1 MSFEY
6 DIFIS
11 YGHVDDEDLAGD
23 VKGWVDL
30 LVERLPSVVIGYLG
44 YKPRIWRDERSLR
57 GNDLLQGAIGE
68 GVSRSLLLIPIVSPR
83 YVLSDW
89 CRTELETFCATAPPA
104 AAGVESFRSRV
115 FKVVKTP
122 LLLPHLRDKEPEQLR
137 DLIGYP
143 FYEMEGDM
151 PREFSPDVVPGKDQR
166 YWDALRRLAWDIS
179 NMLVAL
185 KQEPESQQPGAVATQ
200 TGVDAPARAA
210 TQTGVAAS
218 SPVTPGATQD
228 ASAAGATASPATA
241 ASAAPAA
248 VAKPVALAPNG
259 AGASKT
265 VYLAETTSDLA
276 RERDAVRDELR
287 QRGYG
292 VLPEQKLPL
301 DSKDALAGAVRRDL
315 ARSCL
320 SVHLVG
326 ARYGSTPED
335 DARSVVCMQIELAAE
350 RGAADSSFQRLLWM
364 PPGLST
370 AAFEVTDE
378 RQKSFVAGLQNRV
391 TAGAEL
397 LQTTVEDLKTRVV
410 EKLTSK
416 AAASAR
422 GAARSRLR
430 QVYLICESRD
440 RGLVRPIKEYLFKEN
455 FEVITWLD
463 EGAGEKLMDYHRK
476 NLRECDAALIYFG
489 SGDEP
494 WVRKNLEDLE
504 KAYGYGREDDWS
516 ASAVY
521 VGSPPNDQ
529 KEDFLTHMVPYVIR
543 NFSSFDPADL
553 RDFVAA
559 VRAAEG
565 GRP

>member
-1 MSFEY
+1 MSFDY

-11 YGHVDDEDLAGD
+11 YGHVDDEDPAGD

-30 LVERLPSVVIGYLG
+30 LVERLPSVVAGYLG

-57 GNDLLQGAIGE
+57 GNDLLSGAIGE
-68 GVSRSLLLIPIVSPR
+68 GVSRSLLLVPIVSPR

-89 CRTELETFCATAPPA
+89 CRTELETFCAAQAPVA
-104 AAGVESFRSRV
+104 AAGVEAFRSRV

-122 LLLPHLRDKEPEQLR
+122 LLLAHLRDKEPVQLR
-137 DLIGYP
+137 EMIGYP

-151 PREFSPDVVPGKDQR
+151 PREFSPDVVPSKDQR

-185 KQEPESQQPGAVATQ
+185 KTEPGSPQ
-200 TGVDAPARAA
+200 TG
-210 TQTGVAAS
+210 T
-218 SPVTPGATQD
+218 
-228 ASAAGATASPATA
+228 
-241 ASAAPAA
+241 AAPANVNAPAGAAAQATTAAQSSVADAAARDASTA
-248 VAKPVALAPNG
+248 VAPSARDAAPVAPVMVATPAALAPNG
-259 AGASKT
+259 AGASKL
-265 VYLAETTSDLA
+265 VYLAEATSDLA

-287 QRGYG
+287 QRGHT
-292 VLPEQKLPL
+292 VLPEQRLPL
-301 DSKDALAGAVRRDL
+301 DSKDALAEAVRRDL

-370 AAFEVTDE
+370 PALEVTDE
-378 RQKSFVAGLQNRV
+378 RQKTFVAGLQNRV
-391 TAGAEL
+391 AAGAEL
-397 LQTTVEDLKTRVV
+397 LQMTVEDLKTRVV
-410 EKLTSK
+410 EKLTS
-416 AAASAR
+416 AARGAAR
-422 GAARSRLR
+422 GAARSKLK
-430 QVYLICESRD
+430 QVYLICENRD
-440 RGLVRPIKEYLFKEN
+440 RDLIRPIKEYLFKEN

-476 NLRECDAALIYFG
+476 NLRECDAALIFFG

-504 KAYGYGREDDWS
+504 KAYGYGREDDWN

-553 RDFVAA
+553 SDFVAA
-559 VRAAEG
+559 LRSAEG
-565 GRP
+565 DRP

>member
-1 MSFEY
+1 MSFDY

-11 YGHVDDEDLAGD
+11 YGHVDDEDPAGD

-30 LVERLPSVVIGYLG
+30 LVERLPGVVVGYLG

-68 GVSRSLLLIPIVSPR
+68 GVTRSLLLVPVVSPR

-89 CRTELETFCATAPPA
+89 CRRELETFCAAQAQA
-104 AAGVESFRSRV
+104 ASVAGVAPFRSRI
-115 FKVVKTP
+115 FKIVKTP
-122 LLLPHLRDKEPEQLR
+122 LLLPHLRDREPEPLR

-143 FYEMEGDM
+143 FYEMDGDM
-151 PREFSPDVVPGKDQR
+151 PREFSADVVPAKDQR
-166 YWDALRRLAWDIS
+166 YWDALRRLAWDIA
-179 NMLVAL
+179 NMLAAL
-185 KQEPESQQPGAVATQ
+185 KQEPASQQPASTTTQAATPAPVVPASSAAQTAVAQ
-200 TGVDAPARAA
+200 TPDSSA
-210 TQTGVAAS
+210 TAQDAS
-218 SPVTPGATQD
+218 SPAV
-228 ASAAGATASPATA
+228 ASAPGATA
-241 ASAAPAA
+241 ASTKAAGPAA
-248 VAKPVALAPNG
+248 NG
-259 AGASKT
+259 AGESKT

-287 QRGYG
+287 QRGHT
-292 VLPEQKLPL
+292 VLPEQRLPL
-301 DSKDALAGAVRRDL
+301 DSLGELAEAVRRDL

-335 DARSVVCMQIELAAE
+335 DARSVARVQIELADE
-350 RGAADSSFQRLLWM
+350 RGAADPSFQRLLWM
-364 PPGLST
+364 PPGLLT
-370 AAFEVTDE
+370 PALEVTDD
-378 RQKSFVAGLQNRV
+378 RQSSFVAGLQARV

-397 LQTTVEDLKTRVV
+397 LQTSVEDLKTRVV
-410 EKLTSK
+410 EKLSAK
-416 AAASAR
+416 PAAERGPSRAR
-422 GAARSRLR
+422 LK
-430 QVYLICESRD
+430 QVYLICENRD
-440 RGLVRPIKEYLFKEN
+440 RSLIRPIREYLFKEN
-455 FEVITWLD
+455 FEVITWQD
-463 EGAGEKLMDYHRK
+463 EGVAEKLMEYHRK
-476 NLRECDAALIYFG
+476 NLRECDAALIFFG

-521 VGSPPNDQ
+521 VGAPQSEQ

-543 NFSSFDPADL
+543 NFESFDPADL
-553 RDFVAA
+553 RDFVNA

-565 GRP
+565 DRP